1 MLIIAHC
8 AYFNLGEATRKFVF
22 YAYFMIDTQRLKLRS
37 RILKILKI
45 MNQSAL
51 DCLLKYLAVLRFLSP
66 FVGVF
71 YVEATR

>member
-1 MLIIAHC
+1 
-8 AYFNLGEATRKFVF
+8 
-22 YAYFMIDTQRLKLRS
+22 MIDTQSLKLRS

-51 DCLLKYLAVLRFLSP
+51 DWLLKYLAVLRFLSP

>member
-1 MLIIAHC
+1 
-8 AYFNLGEATRKFVF
+8 
-22 YAYFMIDTQRLKLRS
+22 MIDTQRPKLRS